1 MIVEGEMNY
10 TDPNTRRRLQNL
22 LHDLEAL
29 PKISEHLTKSWLQ
42 HFETVASAK
51 EIFLNESDSYASET
65 EFVRDVYEYYK
76 DRDTSFSLDVAFNEN
91 NTRIVASRF
100 LVQGEKIRSTSD
112 EEKLVLDI
120 RRVCKQHTDGSFG
133 VSLFA
138 VSCLV
143 EHRKTCS
150 PLLFKFKIRGGGV
163 HYCLFVLYL
172 RLG

>member
-1 MIVEGEMNY
+1 MNY

-29 PKISEHLTKSWLQ
+29 PKISDHLTKSWLQ

-51 EIFLNESDSYASET
+51 EIFLNESHSYASET

-138 VSCLV
+138 VSHNLPSRASKNLPFIF
-143 EHRKTCS
+143 E
-150 PLLFKFKIRGGGV
+150 KFKIRGRGYIMV
-163 HYCLFVLYL
+163 CLYYT
-172 RLG
+172 LG